1 MEDNQTDRW
10 FRHQLEEA
18 EMKPPSASWAQMEAI
33 LDAQNSDNQNK
44 KRPFA
49 WYWAAAAL
57 IPLALVF
64 WFMNKNT
71 NPEKA
76 GLIVENQVSERSDKP
91 AIPSEKTGTPTAQKY
106 EPQQQPAEQERQ
118 VAMQAPTKQARPAEE
133 KLSEQQSAI
142 LLPLAEVRDS
152 KSAGENETPV
162 QPALTQSFNPNEEE
176 EWVSIEF
183 RPAKPEP
190 NEPEP
195 HQLAIVEW
203 RPGKPEKPNLPERL
217 AKLKKAGIQNLPSVD
232 KAKSDL
238 LAFLG
243 FNK

>member
-1 MEDNQTDRW
+1 MEDNKTDRW
-10 FRHQLEEA
+10 FRHRLEEA
-18 EMKPPSASWAQMEAI
+18 EMKPPSASWAQMEAL
-33 LDAQNSDNQNK
+33 LDAQNTDNQNK

-76 GLIVENQVSERSDKP
+76 GLIVENQISERPDKP
-91 AIPSEKTGTPTAQKY
+91 AIPSEKSGTPPAQKH
-106 EPQQQPAEQERQ
+106 EPKLQPAEQKRQ
-118 VAMQAPTKQARPAEE
+118 VAIHQVSAKQARPAEE
-133 KLSEQQSAI
+133 KLMEQQIIIA
-142 LLPLAEVRDS
+142 LPVAEVSDS
-152 KSAGENETPV
+152 KPAAENETSV
-162 QPALTQSFNPNEEE
+162 QPALAQHLNPDEEE

-183 RPAKPEP
+183 RPAKPEQTG
-190 NEPEP
+190 EA

-243 FNK
+243 FIK